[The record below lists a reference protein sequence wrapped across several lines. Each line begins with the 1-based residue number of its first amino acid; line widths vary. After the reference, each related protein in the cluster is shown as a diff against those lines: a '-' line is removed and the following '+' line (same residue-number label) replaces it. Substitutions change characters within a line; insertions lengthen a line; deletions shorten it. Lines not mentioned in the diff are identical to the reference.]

1 MERITFAPALLQ
13 GRVRIPIGGDSPRW
27 NYGTDSVPGGGGF
40 ILRTLMRGLWDWL
53 HLGKSGWKK
62 MTAGF
67 VHSYAQRRRLKP

>member
-13 GRVRIPIGGDSPRW
+13 GRVRIPIGGDSPRA
-27 NYGTDSVPGGGGF
+27 GGF